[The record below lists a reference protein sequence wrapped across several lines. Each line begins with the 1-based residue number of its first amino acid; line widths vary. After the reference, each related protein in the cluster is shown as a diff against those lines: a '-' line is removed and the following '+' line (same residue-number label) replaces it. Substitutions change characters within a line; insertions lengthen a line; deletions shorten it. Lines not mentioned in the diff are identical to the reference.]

1 MSDQFSRQCLENLF
15 STAKTMDVNRVES
28 IRCTKICN
36 GRVNLSLL
44 RIFRLFRIIRSWFWR
59 ISMATSTFD
68 PISLPA
74 SQEEQVHA
82 LRKLLR
88 REGKARL
95 TGKGGEPSL
104 ELPDAVYELL
114 LRILD
119 GMQQGKAISI
129 VPVTQ
134 DLTTQQAAGLL
145 GVSRPFFVKL
155 LESGKIPYHLTG
167 THRRVYL
174 KDLMTYKEH
183 RDRERRDTLDQMAQ
197 EAEELGLYDKVLL
210 PDE

>member
-1 MSDQFSRQCLENLF
+1 
-15 STAKTMDVNRVES
+15 
-28 IRCTKICN
+28 
-36 GRVNLSLL
+36 
-44 RIFRLFRIIRSWFWR
+44 
-59 ISMATSTFD
+59 MATSTLD

-82 LRKLLR
+82 LHEMLR
-88 REGKARL
+88 REGRARL
-95 TGKGGEPSL
+95 IGRGGKQAI

-129 VPVTQ
+129 VPVMQ
-134 DLTTQQAAGLL
+134 DLTTQQAAALL

-155 LESGKIPYHLTG
+155 LESGALPFHLTG

-174 KDLMTYKEH
+174 KDLLAYKEH
-183 RDRERRDTLDQMAQ
+183 RDHERREALDQMAK
-197 EAEELGLYDKVLL
+197 EAENLGLYDKVLL
-210 PDE
+210 PGE

>member
-1 MSDQFSRQCLENLF
+1 
-15 STAKTMDVNRVES
+15 
-28 IRCTKICN
+28 
-36 GRVNLSLL
+36 
-44 RIFRLFRIIRSWFWR
+44 
-59 ISMATSTFD
+59 MASPTLD
-68 PISLPA
+68 PVSLPA

-82 LRKLLR
+82 LHELLR
-88 REGKARL
+88 RDGKARL
-95 TGKGGEPSL
+95 SGRGGEPSI

-114 LRILD
+114 MRILE
-119 GMQQGKAISI
+119 GMQQRKAISI
-129 VPVTQ
+129 VPVKQ

-155 LESGKIPYHLTG
+155 LESGKLPFHLTG

-174 KDLMTYKEH
+174 KDLLAYKDH
-183 RDRERRDTLDQMAQ
+183 RDRERHEALDRMAQ